1 MSLISRS
8 IFSFDFSRNV
18 IKSIFKAVLICALAQ
33 DLLNARL
40 IVLAGPNQEFGV
52 VLEQKIEQLRQVEL
66 DATLDQRLRQPLLF
80 VKHDQTRGNVG

>member
-1 MSLISRS
+1 M
-8 IFSFDFSRNV
+8 
-18 IKSIFKAVLICALAQ
+18 KTIFKAVLIRTLAQ

-52 VLEQKIEQLRQVEL
+52 VLEQKIKQLRQVEL

-80 VKHDQTRGNVG
+80 VEHDQTRGNVCC

>member
-1 MSLISRS
+1 MSLIS

-18 IKSIFKAVLICALAQ
+18 IKRFFKAVLICALAQ

-40 IVLAGPNQEFGV
+40 TVLAGPNQEFGV

>member
-1 MSLISRS
+1 MSLIS

-40 IVLAGPNQEFGV
+40 IVLAGSNQEFGV

-80 VKHDQTRGNVG
+80 VKHDETRGNVCC

>member
-1 MSLISRS
+1 MSLIS

-18 IKSIFKAVLICALAQ
+18 IKTIFKAVLIRTLAQ

-40 IVLAGPNQEFGV
+40 IVLAGSNQEFGV

-80 VKHDQTRGNVG
+80 VKHDQTRGNVGC